1 MFPHGLRQRS
11 LSRFGPVLGVFSRTM
26 STHCLIQRSLF
37 VLVLLATAANAQRL
51 DSTTSRDVV
60 LHVEL
65 AARTLSP
72 GTALL
77 AGVQMRNVSD
87 HDVEIFDDVMAK
99 NSFQGFK
106 VEVTTLGGQ
115 PVAVTRWGAEAM
127 GQAIRVAAVSLLP
140 GEEQMAVLDIGRA
153 FDLTK
158 SGDYVLRVTRAG
170 VRSVPIVFSLVEGAQ
185 PDARKAA
192 VSDPQRDDAD
202 AQYAGLAANAP
213 LQVTGPTRNVV
224 ARLGEPLN
232 LDMTLTNR
240 SAKPVR
246 FGYRNWVRLEVEYP
260 DGRTIEVFGRNGD
273 RDWNQLL
280 GFSTIAAHQSVVFK
294 TLVQE
299 RFQFTEPGNYVL
311 RFWFPRATDAY
322 TLPVTLTAT
331 SARR

>member
-1 MFPHGLRQRS
+1 MR
-11 LSRFGPVLGVFSRTM
+11 
-26 STHCLIQRSLF
+26 THCLIQRSLF
-37 VLVLLATAANAQRL
+37 VLALLAPAAAIAQPPA
-51 DSTTSRDVV
+51 SPASRGVV

-72 GTALL
+72 GTPLL

-106 VEVTTLGGQ
+106 VEVTTLDGQ
-115 PVAVTRWGAEAM
+115 PVAVTRWGAAAM
-127 GQAIRVAAVSLLP
+127 GRAIRLASVSLLP

-158 SGDYVLRVTRAG
+158 PGDYVLRVMRAG
-170 VRSVPIVFSLVEGAQ
+170 ARSVPVVFSLVEGVQ

-192 VSDPQRDDAD
+192 VSDPQRHA
-202 AQYAGLAANAP
+202 AEAEYAGLTANAP
-213 LQVTGPTRNVV
+213 LQVSGPARSIV
-224 ARLGEPLN
+224 ARLDQPLN
-232 LDMTLTNR
+232 LDLTLTNR

-273 RDWNQLL
+273 RDWNQFL

-294 TLVQE
+294 TLVQD

-311 RFWFPRATDAY
+311 RFWFPRAADAY
-322 TLPVTLTAT
+322 TLPVTVTAT